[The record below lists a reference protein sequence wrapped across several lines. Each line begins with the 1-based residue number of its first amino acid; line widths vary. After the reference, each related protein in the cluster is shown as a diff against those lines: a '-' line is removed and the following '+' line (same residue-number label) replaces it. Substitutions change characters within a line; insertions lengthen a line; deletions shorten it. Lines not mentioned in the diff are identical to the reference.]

1 MFISKHDID
10 KLIENEISSKEEVL
24 VAKNL
29 ISNILQSKHFDKLLS
44 LYEIN
49 TIVDNKIDESKLQ
62 KIVLELVNLKIPI
75 FRIMINYKLDGL
87 DSYCIDEN
95 EEIFSILSKE
105 RITDPKTGVE
115 LEYAEYKNNI
125 LILYKVNNYLF
136 EELQKSI

>member
-1 MFISKHDID
+1 
-10 KLIENEISSKEEVL
+10 
-24 VAKNL
+24 
-29 ISNILQSKHFDKLLS
+29 
-44 LYEIN
+44 
-49 TIVDNKIDESKLQ
+49 
-62 KIVLELVNLKIPI
+62 
-75 FRIMINYKLDGL
+75 MINYKLDGL